1 MMHPGEP
8 DMYTVDY
15 DTARARMR
23 DEHPWFCRVFPDLM
37 EKLIDQEIDVGW
49 VQAKRVR
56 HGLRPWADEQIDGF
70 YAQLYR
76 PRMPFSDFIRSVW
89 CYLTILWR

>member
-1 MMHPGEP
+1 
-8 DMYTVDY
+8 
-15 DTARARMR
+15 MR

-76 PRMPFSDFIRSVW
+76 PRLISSAVSGAISRSFGDDAHSTFAAAV
-89 CYLTILWR
+89 ISKP